1 MKSKKARIGAIQGIV
16 ITLMIIG
23 LILGIGFLVLEEFED
38 TLGTTVTTVANESI
52 IVTDAG
58 SYTSAN
64 STSSSI
70 FCFNSFAITDVL
82 NGTTT
87 GRITSGNYSYE
98 AATGRIINLTTTFS
112 DSLNTWNIS
121 YTYQSSTS
129 EACQGIEST
138 VDAMNEIPT
147 WLTIIVIILIV
158 GILLTIVFKVLPTNG
173 ESGNMS
179 YGGSGGSGITAEI

>member
-16 ITLMIIG
+16 ITLIIIG

-82 NGTTT
+82 NGTT
-87 GRITSGNYSYE
+87 
-98 AATGRIINLTTTFS
+98 TGRIINLTTTFS